1 MTNHLV
7 TDQDTWYH
15 QLLNGKM
22 ENQPHGNSPISC
34 AVIAGGQ
41 SSRFGSDKALAA
53 WTENRT
59 VLGAVLEAASAI
71 SNDVF
76 IVAGA
81 KNGYREFGVP
91 VYKDIIPSK
100 GPVGGIHTA
109 LSLARGQR
117 VLILACDMPAASVS
131 FIRYLCKVRSWAPV
145 IVPESDFGLEPLHA
159 LWHKSLKTVLEHYIN
174 QGSTGVRKI
183 LKDLP
188 LRMITMDEAK
198 KNGLDINSLK
208 STNTP
213 EELRSLRHKHLII

>member
-1 MTNHLV
+1 MTNHLSP
-7 TDQDTWYH
+7 DLDTRNH
-15 QLLNGKM
+15 QLLNSRM
-22 ENQPHGNSPISC
+22 ENQPHGNSQISC

-53 WTENRT
+53 WTENRN
-59 VLGAVLEAASAI
+59 VLGAVLEAASAV

-91 VYKDIIPSK
+91 VYQDIIPSK

-109 LSLARGQR
+109 LSLARGQW

-131 FIRYLCKVRSWAPV
+131 FIRYLCEVRSWAPV
-145 IVPESDFGLEPLHA
+145 IVPESDSGLEPLHA
-159 LWHKSLKTVLEHYIN
+159 LWHKSLKTVLEHYID
-174 QGSTGVRKI
+174 QGLTGARKI
-183 LKDLP
+183 LQDLP
-188 LRMITMDEAK
+188 MRIITIDEAK
-198 KNGLDINSLK
+198 KNGLDINTLK

-213 EELRSLRHKHLII
+213 EELHSLRQKHLII